1 MKTFRLLLA
10 LVGLLN
16 GAPLAAQTM
25 SGLRKSTPAGVP
37 GTFYYL
43 TEPGQQGVF
52 TIDPYDRTSPDDSV
66 LTLVTA
72 NGIRL
77 KRIVEGKMLNVQWF
91 GAVGK
96 GSTDDAPAIQKGID
110 YILRSGYAPRTLY
123 FPPGLYR
130 IDHPLLLARPTGKGY
145 AQTSITLEGP
155 AGSKDL
161 GMGSATI
168 APNFENSFAIGVQLG
183 KGVLIKD
190 LIIRGKF
197 TLPNKLNMVQVDTLS
212 FREWDD
218 GIARNNSFS
227 PYAGVVID
235 PFSDSTI
242 FGSNS
247 DLYPGL
253 HSYYPAGMS
262 RSGSTDVRLEEC
274 SISNFIVGVM
284 ITPSNQQ
291 NGDLINVI
299 DCDIS
304 NNKVGYAMGQA
315 QSKECHVDR
324 LKCWGN
330 THTLFDNITYGIRHG
345 DGAAVPMVDGV
356 NIAGSLKQLC
366 AITAGSF
373 NGVFRNVYGEGL
385 FRLGLVNG
393 AATLAFEDCQL
404 NFTPN
409 HPGLPYPDFML
420 IGNAASFHG
429 CMLRHYTGAR
439 GMRLVLS
446 GTDDRFDNGVMNE
459 PPVAAAL
466 GNCGNCPTP
475 HFNNVVMYYSNGI
488 LGSGN
493 NGITTSAGLVFFQA
507 NGMGA
512 AEPVYP
518 GNTYLFRNPYS
529 GADLLYKFSYD
540 NTYERTVELSGT
552 PIIHVDKSKWTA
564 WFKLDKSTESNLLMP
579 GDIIVTAGMH
589 CQDQFTSL
597 IADAYPVGY
606 IESID
611 HDIVHL
617 RNLAYGIQEGMKLSL
632 IMDYYVYEN
641 SPFTGDM
648 AAGSNTLTNVQG
660 LLPAAGDRLDM
671 PMLPSGT
678 YVTVIDTSAKTVRF
692 SNANNTGRSFDD
704 FTVLNGYPH
713 VEMHSTA
720 DLPALQRLH
729 KALIGGSDFFLYPS
743 MGKIAP
749 DPAWLLG
756 PGYYARYRNINTLIM
771 GDTSLHKLKYN
782 PVNY

>member
-1 MKTFRLLLA
+1 MNRLRLMLILLV
-10 LVGLLN
+10 LHY
-16 GAPLAAQTM
+16 GAPLSAQTL

-37 GTFYYL
+37 GTLYYV
-43 TEPGQQGVF
+43 TESPQQGVF
-52 TIDPYDRTSPDDSV
+52 TVDPYDRTSPDDSV
-66 LTLVTA
+66 MTLVTA

-77 KRIVEGKMLNVQWF
+77 KRIVEGKMLNVHWF
-91 GAVGK
+91 GATGR
-96 GSTDDAPAIQKGID
+96 GSSDDAPAIQKGID
-110 YILRSGYAPRTLY
+110 YILHNSYAPRTLY

-130 IDHPLLLARPTGKGY
+130 IDQPLLLARFTGKGY
-145 AQTSITLEGP
+145 AQSSITLEGP

-161 GMGSATI
+161 GMGSASI
-168 APNFENSFAIGVQLG
+168 VPSFNNSFAIGIQQG

-197 TLPNKLNMVQVDTLS
+197 TLPNSLNLIQVDTLA
-212 FREWDD
+212 FTEWNDNSV
-218 GIARNNSFS
+218 RNNTLS

-235 PFSDSTI
+235 PFSDSTVYP
-242 FGSNS
+242 SNT

-253 HSYYPAGMS
+253 HAYYPAGMN
-262 RSGSTDVRLEEC
+262 RSGSTDVRIEEC

-385 FRLGLVNG
+385 FRLGYVNG
-393 AATLAFEDCQL
+393 AATVSFEDCQL

-409 HPGLPYPDFML
+409 HAGLPYPDFVIM
-420 IGNAASFHG
+420 GNSASFHS
-429 CMLRHYTGAR
+429 CMLRFYTGAK
-439 GMRLVLS
+439 GMRLILS
-446 GTDDRFDNGVMNE
+446 TDDRFDNGIMNE
-459 PPVAAAL
+459 PPVSAAM

-475 HFNNVVMYYSNGI
+475 HFNNVVMYYSGGI

-493 NGITTSAGLVFFQA
+493 NGIATTTGLFSMG
-507 NGMGA
+507 NGVGA
-512 AEPVYP
+512 DPVYT
-518 GNTYLFRNPYS
+518 GNSYLFRNPYA
-529 GADLLYKFSYD
+529 GADLLYRFSYD
-540 NTYERTVELSGT
+540 NTYERTVQLSGT
-552 PIIHVDKSKWTA
+552 PALHVDKSKWTA
-564 WFKLDKSTESNLLMP
+564 WFKLANGAEATVLRP
-579 GDIIVTAGMH
+579 GDFILTAGMH
-589 CQDQFTSL
+589 CQDQFTSQ
-597 IADAYPVGY
+597 IVNAYPVGY
-606 IESID
+606 VESID
-611 HDIVHL
+611 HDIIHL
-617 RNLAYGIQEGMKLSL
+617 RNLAYGISEGMKLSL
-632 IMDYYVYEN
+632 LMDYYVYVN

-660 LLPAAGDRLDM
+660 MFPVVGDRLDM

-678 YVTVIDTSAKTVRF
+678 YVTAIDTSAKIIRF
-692 SNANNTGRSFDD
+692 SNANNSGRSFNDY
-704 FTVLNGYPH
+704 TVVNGYPRI
-713 VEMHSTA
+713 EMRSA
-720 DLPALQRLH
+720 YDLPALQRFG
-729 KALIGGSDFFLYPS
+729 KTLIGGSDFYLYQP
-743 MGKIAP
+743 MGKGTQ

-756 PGYYARYRNINTLIM
+756 PGYNARYKNFNTHIG
-771 GDTSLHKLKYN
+771 GDTSLHKLKYTLIN
-782 PVNY
+782 